1 MQPPRDVVNAVLSF
15 LYTLLAY
22 RIDAIIVMEGL
33 DPYVGYLHTL
43 DYGKRAL
50 CFDLMEEYRTSICDT
65 LTCALFNLG
74 IVKLTDF
81 QRKVFN
87 QEDDEYPVEEDLERD
102 NKTIE
107 TSEKVEGVLLT
118 REGLQKA
125 AYQFEEKLKTLILYP
140 PLGKQLSYEQVM
152 IEQVRHFKRVI
163 FGEETEFKTFVIK

>member
-1 MQPPRDVVNAVLSF
+1 
-15 LYTLLAY
+15 
-22 RIDAIIVMEGL
+22 MEGL

-74 IVKLTDF
+74 ILKPADF

-87 QEDDEYPVEEDLERD
+87 EEDDEYPLEEDVVKGD
-102 NKTIE
+102 DKTIE
-107 TSEKVEGVLLT
+107 TSENIEGVLLT
-118 REGLQKA
+118 KEGLQKA

-140 PLGKQLSYEQVM
+140 PLGKQLSYEQVI
-152 IEQVRHFKRVI
+152 IEQVRHFKRFVS
-163 FGEETEFKTFVIK
+163 GDETEYKTFVIK